1 MRGTFPLALPL
12 AQPQTNPHAQNMDCP
27 NGGWFHLGCLGMTNA
42 PQGKWWCD
50 SCRPG
55 ADDASGQKRK
65 KRKFKY

>member
-1 MRGTFPLALPL
+1 
-12 AQPQTNPHAQNMDCP
+12 MDCP